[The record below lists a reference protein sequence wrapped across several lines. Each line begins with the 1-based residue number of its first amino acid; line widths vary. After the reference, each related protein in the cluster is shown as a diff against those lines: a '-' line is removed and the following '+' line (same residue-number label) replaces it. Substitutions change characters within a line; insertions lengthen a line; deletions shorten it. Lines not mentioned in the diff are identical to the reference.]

1 MDISHSV
8 GPILLGTIFNSLLLG
23 IMIVQ
28 CQTYF
33 TSFPHD
39 HTRLKLLVSYLFVM
53 NLLNTAFDIA
63 LVWHYAVDSFGNFP
77 AVEKSMWLYT
87 IEPIMTVMISTVVQL
102 FYAWRI
108 ARISGWT
115 WTGCAIAGS
124 AVIQLC
130 AGIGGSIGSSL
141 VTDFKLFHRFRASII
156 VWLSLS
162 ALTDTMISVILAS
175 YLHSQRTG
183 FSVTNHIISR
193 LVRLTIQTGLITT
206 VCAITDLV
214 TFLCLSDNMHILFQ
228 LVLCKTYT
236 NTLLSTLNS
245 RAEGDLREPRTIEGD
260 EPVAI
265 PRGHGSRF
273 KLHSSTINATGIP
286 SAHHPT
292 DPKLSQIQ
300 STPNLSVSG
309 TGTQT
314 SKLTSEST
322 DMETSEVC

>member
-23 IMIVQ
+23 AMIVQ

-33 TSFPHD
+33 TSFPRD

-87 IEPIMTVMISTVVQL
+87 IGTFVALRSSEANFKDLAKSEPIMTVMISTVVQL

-115 WTGCAIAGS
+115 WTGYYDFRDI
-124 AVIQLC
+124 
-130 AGIGGSIGSSL
+130 GIISGETQSDAL
-141 VTDFKLFHRFRASII
+141 DQMPTI
-156 VWLSLS
+156 VQ
-162 ALTDTMISVILAS
+162 
-175 YLHSQRTG
+175 HSQRTG
-183 FSVTNHIISR
+183 FSATNHIISR

-245 RAEGDLREPRTIEGD
+245 RAEGDIGEPRTIEGD

-300 STPNLSVSG
+300 STPNLSASG